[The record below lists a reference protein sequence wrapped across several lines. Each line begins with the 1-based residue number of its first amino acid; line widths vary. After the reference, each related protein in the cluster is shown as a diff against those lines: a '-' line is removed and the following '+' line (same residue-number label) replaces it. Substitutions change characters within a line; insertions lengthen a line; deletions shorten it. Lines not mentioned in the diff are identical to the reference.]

1 MIKKLQALKAK
12 KGFTLVELVVVIAII
27 GVLAAILVPTMLG
40 VVQDSRITSA
50 NTLASNI
57 KNRVTEFFA
66 KMDTAKASYIGGE
79 KELEISA
86 TVNTSGGSDWKVTG
100 GAATDFLD
108 SASHTEGH
116 WGTSVNTTSIT
127 NKDTELVGYLADTLS
142 DMRAC
147 YAKVY
152 IDGSGKVLGVAAVE
166 GASAAPSGADVVI
179 PDKDAFKKGEMAW
192 KGNKA
197 GLTGSG
203 VIIGTAPKIEHKAA
217 AA

>member
-79 KELEISA
+79 MELTISA
-86 TVNTSGGSDWKVTG
+86 DASTWTVDGGD
-100 GAATDFLD
+100 ANDFLD
-108 SASHTEGH
+108 GENH
-116 WGTSVNTTSIT
+116 WGSTADATSEIT
-127 NKDTELVGYLADTLS
+127 DKDTVLVGYVADTLS
-142 DMRAC
+142 DMKDC

-152 IDGSGKVLGVAAVE
+152 INSSGKVVGVAAIE
-166 GASAAPSGADVVI
+166 GSNTARDVPAATDFSA
-179 PDKDAFKKGEMAW
+179 GEMTW
-192 KGNKA
+192 A
-197 GLTGSG
+197 GGKSG
-203 VIIGTAPKIEHKAA
+203 LADDGIIIGTAPKIEHKAA
-217 AA
+217 